1 MMCIVRVTDMKFFF
15 FFMSY
20 LLDIDLKP
28 MQKNLEWFGPAIP
41 EL

>member
-1 MMCIVRVTDMKFFF
+1 
-15 FFMSY
+15 MSY